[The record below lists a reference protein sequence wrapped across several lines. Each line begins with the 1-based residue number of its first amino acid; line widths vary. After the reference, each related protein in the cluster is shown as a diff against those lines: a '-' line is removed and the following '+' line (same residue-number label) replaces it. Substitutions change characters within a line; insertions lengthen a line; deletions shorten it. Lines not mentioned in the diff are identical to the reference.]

1 MIERRWRLSV
11 TSIATIGLLQLA
23 LLGLVSVYLVK
34 RTLVA
39 SEASQQAVTQSNETI
54 SRLSELFHKLQDAE
68 TNERGFVITGNIVF
82 LVPYQKA
89 LTSLTAGLRTLQTS
103 GDTEQQLFAQRI
115 TAKLAYSVTTIAVR
129 RQQGLAATVDRISS
143 QNGKRLM
150 DAARAQLARM
160 ISSERQRL
168 AQRLI
173 VRQRQQQQV
182 QTIIYA
188 VLATAQLVSIGIGAL
203 LIVYYR
209 RRRDA
214 ERVARQRASLLRATL
229 ENVEIGIALLADDG
243 SMRDWNA
250 RLAELTAMTDD
261 GPVLD
266 ERIPAAARRHEAI
279 KFETKNAGGVAIEV
293 RGLPAPDQLYVV
305 TYTDISERK
314 RSDQLKSDFVS
325 TVSHE
330 LRTPLTAI
338 RGALGL
344 LAGPLAKNLPAR
356 VVPLL
361 EIADRN
367 AVRLT
372 GLVNDLLD
380 IDKIE
385 AGRLRLELAPVDLN
399 MLAVE
404 AAEANRNFAVQRG
417 IRIAVGCPAEPVVV
431 SADGSR
437 LHQVITNLVSNA
449 AKFSPQNG
457 IVTITVERTSAV
469 ARVSVRDEGPGIPE
483 EFNARIFGKF
493 AQAASGDTKPVGG
506 SGLGL
511 SISKSIIEQHGGEI
525 GFESRPGTTAFHF
538 ILSLDQPSMESSARL
553 LATGQA

>member
-89 LTSLTAGLRTLQTS
+89 LTSLTAGLRTLQAS
-103 GDTEQQLFAQRI
+103 GDIEQQLFAQRI

-182 QTIIYA
+182 QTIIYT

-243 SMRDWNA
+243 SMRDLNA

-266 ERIPAAARRHEAI
+266 ERIPAAARRHEAT

-344 LAGPLAKNLPAR
+344 LAGPLAKSLPAR

-367 AVRLT
+367 AARLT

-385 AGRLRLELAPVDLN
+385 AGRLRLELSPVDLN

-449 AKFSPQNG
+449 AKFSPENG

-469 ARVSVRDEGPGIPE
+469 ARVSVRDEGAGIPE

-525 GFESRPGTTAFHF
+525 GFESRPGATAFHF
-538 ILSLDQPSMESSARL
+538 VLSLDQPSMESPTRL

>member
-1 MIERRWRLSV
+1 MAERRRRLSV
-11 TSIATIGLLQLA
+11 TSIARIGLMQLA

-54 SRLSELFHKLQDAE
+54 SRLGEVFQTLQDAE
-68 TNERGFVITGNIVF
+68 TNERGFVITGNVVF

-89 LTSLTAGLRTLQTS
+89 VTNLAARLRTLQAS

-115 TAKLAYSVTTIAVR
+115 IAKLAYSGTTVAVR
-129 RQQGLAATVDRISS
+129 RQQGLAAAVDRIGS

-150 DAARAQLARM
+150 DAARAQLASM
-160 ISSERQRL
+160 IINQRQQL
-168 AQRLI
+168 AQRLL
-173 VRQRQQQQV
+173 VRQRQQQQAEA
-182 QTIIYA
+182 IIFA
-188 VLATAQLVSIGIGAL
+188 VLATAQLVSIGVGAL

-250 RLAELTAMTDD
+250 RLAKMTAMTAD

-266 ERIPAAARRHEAI
+266 ERIAAAARRHEAI
-279 KFETKNAGGVAIEV
+279 KFETRNDAGLAIEV
-293 RGLPAPDQLYVV
+293 RGLPAPDELYVV
-305 TYTDISERK
+305 TYADISDRK

-344 LAGPLAKNLPAR
+344 LAGPLAKNLPATT
-356 VVPLL
+356 VSLL

-367 AVRLT
+367 AARLT

-385 AGRLRLELAPVDLN
+385 AGRMRLELAPVDLN
-399 MLAVE
+399 LLAME
-404 AAEANRNFAVQRG
+404 AAEANRNFAVKRG
-417 IRIAVGCPAEPVVV
+417 IRIAVGCPDEPVVV

-437 LHQVITNLVSNA
+437 LHQVIANLVSNA
-449 AKFSPQNG
+449 AKFSPENG

-469 ARVSVRDEGPGIPE
+469 ARVSVRDEGAGIPE

-525 GFESRPGTTAFHF
+525 GFESRPGATAFHF
-538 ILSLDQPSMESSARL
+538 VLRLDQSSMEVPARL
-553 LATGQA
+553 LAGGQA

>member
-89 LTSLTAGLRTLQTS
+89 LTNLTARLRTLQAS

-150 DAARAQLARM
+150 DAARAQLDRM

-182 QTIIYA
+182 QTIIYT

-250 RLAELTAMTDD
+250 RLAELTAMTNDE
-261 GPVLD
+261 PVLD
-266 ERIPAAARRHEAI
+266 ERILAAARRHEAI
-279 KFETKNAGGVAIEV
+279 KFETKYAGGVAIEV

-305 TYTDISERK
+305 TYTDISESK

-344 LAGPLAKNLPAR
+344 LAGPLAKSLPAR

-367 AVRLT
+367 AARLT

-469 ARVSVRDEGPGIPE
+469 ARVSVRDEGAGIPE

-525 GFESRPGTTAFHF
+525 GFESRPGATAFHF
-538 ILSLDQPSMESSARL
+538 VLSLDQPSMESPARL